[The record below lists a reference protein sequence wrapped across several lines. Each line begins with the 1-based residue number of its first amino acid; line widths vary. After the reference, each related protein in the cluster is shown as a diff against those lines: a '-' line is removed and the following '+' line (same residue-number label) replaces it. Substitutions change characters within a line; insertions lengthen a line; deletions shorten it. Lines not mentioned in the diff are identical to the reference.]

1 MIEQFGKVLEF
12 GYLRM
17 IDTVEL
23 KKKKIMDHLGAN
35 KDTVKLAF
43 ERILVILEEAR
54 QKFDFSSAIAAQY
67 ELVDINV
74 YNSKSAGVKD
84 WSFPPDNQMRGENP
98 LTAITKNGCEFNFMF
113 KDGKNSDAPMSG

>member
-54 QKFDFSSAIAAQY
+54 QKFDF
-67 ELVDINV
+67 
-74 YNSKSAGVKD
+74 
-84 WSFPPDNQMRGENP
+84 
-98 LTAITKNGCEFNFMF
+98 
-113 KDGKNSDAPMSG
+113 